1 MSVFL
6 LSASFATYY
15 SSSIVLLLERPQ
27 PACPGGQ
34 PRRAR
39 TEADSSIDSVVNTY
53 LIEHCGLKPTDPNPS
68 EPIGLVVASNCNYF
82 SSLEFPGVVDLGL
95 RVSKLGK
102 SSVTYEVGFFKE
114 GVDSVSA
121 VGGFTHVFVH
131 PTERRPTSMVD
142 TMRKGLEKLYV
153 EEAKL

>member
-1 MSVFL
+1 MSVNVLKARLRSQYRYFL
-6 LSASFATYY
+6 PFRL
-15 SSSIVLLLERPQ
+15 RW
-27 PACPGGQ
+27 
-34 PRRAR
+34 
-39 TEADSSIDSVVNTY
+39 ADNDQYGHVNNSVYNYLIDSVVNTY

-131 PTERRPTSMVD
+131 PMERRPTAMVD
-142 TMRKGLEKLYV
+142 QMRKGLEKLYV

>member
-1 MSVFL
+1 MAGAGFHPV
-6 LSASFATYY
+6 AW
-15 SSSIVLLLERPQ
+15 RPAD
-27 PACPGGQ
+27 PKVV
-34 PRRAR
+34 
-39 TEADSSIDSVVNTY
+39 ADSSIDSVVNTY

-114 GVDSVSA
+114 GVDAVSA

-131 PTERRPTSMVD
+131 PTERRPTAMVD
-142 TMRKGLEKLYV
+142 KMRRGLEKLYV